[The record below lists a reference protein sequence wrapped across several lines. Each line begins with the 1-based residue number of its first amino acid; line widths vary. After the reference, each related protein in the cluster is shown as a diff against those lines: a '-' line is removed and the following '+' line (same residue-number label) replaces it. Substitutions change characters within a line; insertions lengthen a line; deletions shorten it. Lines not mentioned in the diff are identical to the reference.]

1 MDPRQTIYTDFNRKA
16 TITAPRLRISDI
28 NGLIE
33 YIQRYKPA
41 ADGSYTCH
49 PKMLCD
55 CTVNAE
61 LDDEDFLFSVRAR
74 RTNDTINTLIV
85 EAIDTETGKAVDLIY
100 NAEARDFI
108 THLRQLQG

>member
-1 MDPRQTIYTDFNRKA
+1 METTYTATAHKA
-16 TITAPRLRISDI
+16 TIITPRLHFSGIDD
-28 NGLIE
+28 LAQ

-61 LDDEDFLFSVRAR
+61 LDDEDLLFSVRAR
-74 RTNDTINTLIV
+74 RMNDTINTLIV